1 MMKAVIIEDETTALY
16 NLKAILKEIN
26 LVQIEVVAEMDSIAE
41 SIAYFQQHPSPD
53 IIFMDIMLADGIA
66 FRIFE
71 QVEIHAPVI
80 FTTAYDEYALQ
91 AFQVVSIDY
100 LLKPLT
106 KASVE
111 KALKKLRFLNSDERQ
126 AHILMTNEIIQNRST
141 LKYLLIVQP
150 HKFYPLSVEDI
161 LFFYTTNEKVTV
173 WTADGKQHPVDR
185 NLDALGEQLDNA
197 RFFRANR
204 QFIISRKAI
213 KDVDMWHGSRLSV
226 NLCVAT
232 PERIV
237 ISKNKSPI
245 FKKWLLMDDF

>member
-1 MMKAVIIEDETTALY
+1 MKAVIIEDETTALFS
-16 NLKAILKEIN
+16 LKEILRQN
-26 LVQIEVVAEMDSIAE
+26 TVVDIEILAEMDSISD
-41 SIAYFQQHPSPD
+41 SIAYFNDNPHPD
-53 IIFMDIMLADGIA
+53 IIFMDIMLSDGIA
-66 FRIFE
+66 FSIFE
-71 QVEIHAPVI
+71 QVDIHAPVI

-106 KASVE
+106 MSAVE
-111 KALKKLRFLNSDERQ
+111 KALKKFQYLNSDERQ
-126 AHILMTNEIIQNRST
+126 IHISETNNLIRSRST

-150 HKFYPLSVEDI
+150 HKFYPLSVEEI
-161 LFFYTTNEKVTV
+161 SFIYTFNEKVSVYTK
-173 WTADGKQHPVDR
+173 DGKSHPIDR
-185 NLDALGEQLDNA
+185 NLDALNDQLDGNN
-197 RFFRANR
+197 FFRVNR

-226 NLCVAT
+226 NLFIPT

-245 FKKWLLMDDF
+245 FKKWLMSQID

>member
-1 MMKAVIIEDETTALY
+1 MKVVIIEDETTALY

-26 LVQIEVVAEMDSIAE
+26 MMEMEVVAEIDSVAE
-41 SIAYFQQHPSPD
+41 SVAYFRNHPSPD
-53 IIFMDIMLADGIA
+53 LIFMDIMLADGIA

-71 QVEIHAPVI
+71 QVEIHSPVI
-80 FTTAYDEYALQ
+80 FTTAYDAYALQ

-106 KASVE
+106 KASME
-111 KALKKLRFLNSDERQ
+111 KALTKLRYLSSDERQ
-126 AHILMTNEIIQNRST
+126 AHISLTNEVIHNRST
-141 LKYLLIVQP
+141 LKYLIIVQP

-161 LFFYTTNEKVTV
+161 LFFYTSNEKVTV

-185 NLDALGEQLDNA
+185 NLDALCEQLDQS

-226 NLCVAT
+226 NLSAPA

-237 ISKNKSPI
+237 ISKNKSPV
-245 FKKWLLMDDF
+245 FKKWLLMDGQ